1 VPTAPAGRRRAIPAK
16 TPDRGSDSRHA
27 VSRLSKAAGAN
38 PAADWSFGIYLLIG
52 LLFLGVALVVYQP
65 ALEGPFVSD
74 DHHYIENNAYIHELS
89 FENLLVLFDPFGAA
103 TVGIVNYAPVQ
114 LLIHALAWKAFG
126 AEVVGHHVVNI
137 AFHAIASLLL
147 IPLFRRSGVPPLGAL
162 FGGCFFLLHPANV
175 EAVAWMSQLKSTASM
190 TFVLASLLA
199 FPKRPTLATVLFV
212 FALLAKPIA
221 AFAIPFA
228 ALFLWAK
235 HEAMPWKW
243 LALWAVLFI
252 VFSVWEFTAH
262 QRSGAAEAVL
272 HDTPWVLVR
281 TMMALATRYLVMAST
296 SWGVSAFQEP
306 DPIYSL
312 ADPWWIASLF
322 ALGLLGWR
330 AWTVAR
336 NRSVEFAYWV
346 WALVAFAPV
355 SQIFPFLYPLADR
368 YLYFILPG
376 LLGGVLLAAGEAYE
390 QWSAGNPVL
399 RQWGPRALTVA
410 AAVALL
416 GFGIHSH
423 ARAAIWRSGTMLV
436 VDAARHYP
444 DGVSANLLRAES
456 AAQRHDVAESV
467 AALRAVYARGFNQF
481 EQLLADRALAPIRE
495 EPEFKALIAEIALG
509 WIESIA
515 TREKPSQGE
524 LRMVARAHVVR
535 DEFPQAEAALRR
547 ALEVGGAM
555 DAQIETDLGILENH
569 RR

>member
-1 VPTAPAGRRRAIPAK
+1 
-16 TPDRGSDSRHA
+16 
-27 VSRLSKAAGAN
+27 LSKAAGAN